1 MPGMTFDQF
10 KQCCKIQENLDME
23 AWDVALIQPLKDI
36 SAWWQSQSDFT
47 KKYATW
53 LGSIG
58 GTALTVVLGKI
69 ANISAAEV
77 ASTFATLLAAVLA
90 GLVVGTFM
98 DILGRCSIQ
107 EVEQLVA

>member
-1 MPGMTFDQF
+1 MAGMTFDQF
-10 KQCCKIQENLDME
+10 KQCCKIQGNLDLE

-36 SAWWQSQSDFT
+36 FAWWQNQSGFT
-47 KKYATW
+47 KAYATF
-53 LGSIG
+53 LGGIG

-69 ANISAAEV
+69 AKIAAADV

-90 GLVVGTFM
+90 GLAIGTFM
-98 DILGRCSIQ
+98 DILGRCGIQ

>member
-1 MPGMTFDQF
+1 MAGLTFDQF
-10 KQCCKIQENLDME
+10 KQCCKTQGNLDLE

-36 SAWWQSQSDFT
+36 FAWWQRQSDFT
-47 KKYATW
+47 KAYSTF

-69 ANISAAEV
+69 ANIAATDV
-77 ASTFATLLAAVLA
+77 AATFATLLAAVLV
-90 GLVVGTFM
+90 GLAVGTFM
-98 DILGRCSIQ
+98 DILGRCAIL